1 MGEAYSHSWP
11 GQGFLGAFQ
20 KNPEKEQ
27 AVLRVSLG
35 GLVFLAYLAAAS
47 VYRTKNID
55 ETTALVALYVAF
67 GGVTYIAATVAPQ
80 RSRLRL
86 TITTIADQAL
96 LIALFAVGGQATL
109 PLLWVVFW
117 FLVGAGCRYG
127 QRMLG
132 LSCAVALTGI
142 AGLMHWQPWWRANFM
157 AGLGVALSLAATS
170 IYLAVL
176 VRRLEKQAATDPLTG
191 LSNRVQLEQAIGR
204 TLAMRSPEANQAA
217 LLLIDLDGFKE
228 VNDAHGHAVGDELLR
243 SFAAALAS
251 CVRRGDTLAR
261 LGGDEFVVLAH
272 QISGQAN
279 ALSIATRIHA
289 ILSDLR
295 TVAGHPVAVSG
306 SIGVCMLAQTDG
318 ASPLAPLT
326 ARTLMRAADSAMY
339 RAKSRGSGQTVFAE
353 AGEMRAVA

>member
-1 MGEAYSHSWP
+1 MSEAYSHFWP

-47 VYRTKNID
+47 VYRTKNIY
-55 ETTALVALYVAF
+55 ETTALVALYVAY
-67 GGVTYIAATVAPQ
+67 GGVTYIAATVAPG
-80 RSRLRL
+80 RSRRRL
-86 TITTIADQAL
+86 TLTTFADQSL
-96 LIALFAVGGQATL
+96 LIALLAVGGQATL

-142 AGLMHWQPWWRANFM
+142 AGLMHWQPWWHANFT

-191 LSNRVQLEQAIGR
+191 LSNRVQLEHAIGR
-204 TLAMRSPEANQAA
+204 TLALRSPEASQAA

-243 SFAAALAS
+243 RFAAALAS

-272 QISGQAN
+272 QIPSKAN

-289 ILSDLR
+289 ILGAMR

-306 SIGVCMLAQTDG
+306 SIGVCMLAQEAG

-326 ARTLMRAADSAMY
+326 ARALMRAADGAMY

-353 AGEMRAVA
+353 TDEMRAVA